1 MKTLEEKESILIVDD
16 DKSTRD
22 ILSLT
27 FRKKGYDT
35 VTVASG
41 AEAKEKLAEKFYN
54 VALVDI
60 RLPDMQG
67 TDLLEPFNEMHP
79 EMQVV
84 LITGFSS
91 LETALQALDE
101 GAAAYITKPLDMN
114 DILQRIEELLK
125 RQLLVK
131 EKRKAE
137 EDSARYR
144 ERLEALHEHVLNLG
158 AARNLEDIVEF
169 TLDAMESTLGYEFIS
184 ILNVDK
190 DELKTT
196 GLRGSEFTGMTLS
209 LDGKG
214 ITVKAAREARS
225 IMVDDIREDPD
236 FVQGSADSLSEL
248 AVPVKDNGAVYAVL
262 NIESKEIG
270 AFSEDDQ
277 RLMETL
283 AAHVGS
289 AINRLRQIDSYRTH
303 AAVFD
308 SVSDSLMIIN
318 PADYSI
324 VSANNV
330 AQKQGELT
338 QAEIVGRHCYEVSHH
353 RSSPC
358 ESPDHICPLKKMI
371 ETGESSTVI
380 HLHQDVHGNPRYDE
394 VSASPIRDQEGEI
407 IQFVYVSRDITAR
420 IMMEEEL
427 KESEQRFRS
436 LFDNT
441 QEAIVV
447 TDSKGN
453 IASVNAFGV
462 SMLGYDNDEEILG
475 KSAVDFYVDPGQRG
489 VLYTELM
496 EDGFSTGRELMLK
509 TKDGSEIWVSAFSTL
524 HRDDDGE
531 VLRTESFFRDVT
543 ERKLS
548 EIRLREIVYRLNDV
562 SPGQCYLVDSHETCM
577 KIYADLVFHGVPGL
591 CFTRVDPEALIS
603 EYALDR
609 DSMVVV
615 ASRQLGDFR
624 HAANLQGVSL
634 EISKFIKENGSVVVV
649 LDGLNYL
656 LSRSSFDSVYTLIQ
670 DKRFDFIDEKGVLL
684 IPLDLATLS
693 DQQIALLKSE
703 LMIHRDTKP

>member
-1 MKTLEEKESILIVDD
+1 
-16 DKSTRD
+16 
-22 ILSLT
+22 LSLT
-27 FRKKGYDT
+27 FRKKGYET

-41 AEAKEKLAEKFYN
+41 AEAKEKLGERFYN

-67 TDLLEPFNEMHP
+67 TDLLAPLNDMHP
-79 EMQVV
+79 EMSVV

-91 LETALQALDE
+91 LETALQALEE
-101 GAAAYITKPLDMN
+101 GAAAYITKPLDM
-114 DILQRIEELLK
+114 DDVLQRIEELLE
-125 RQLLVK
+125 RQRLVR

-144 ERLEALHEHVLNLG
+144 ERLEALHKHVLNLG
-158 AARNLEDIVEF
+158 AARDLEDIVEF
-169 TLDAMESTLGYEFIS
+169 TLDAMETTLGYEFIS

-196 GLRGSEFTGMTLS
+196 GLRGSDSKGMTLP

-214 ITVKAAREARS
+214 ITVKAVREARS
-225 IMVDDIREDPD
+225 IMVHDIREDPE

-248 AVPVKDNGAVYAVL
+248 AVPVKDNGEVYAVL

-289 AINRLRQIDSYRTH
+289 AISRLRQIDSYRTH

-308 SVSDSLMIIN
+308 SVSDSLMLIN

-324 VSANNV
+324 ISANSV
-330 AQKQGELT
+330 AQKQGGSTL
-338 QAEIVGRHCYEVSHH
+338 AEIVGMPCYEVSHH

-358 ESPDHICPLKKMI
+358 EPPDCICPLEKVL

-380 HLHQDVHGNPRYDE
+380 HLHQDVDGNPRYEE

-407 IQFVYVSRDITAR
+407 IQFVYVARDITAR

-441 QEAIVV
+441 REAIVV

-453 IASVNAFGV
+453 IASVNSFGV
-462 SMLGYDNDEEILG
+462 SMLGYDDLEEILG
-475 KSAVDFYVDPGQRG
+475 EPAVNFYVDPGQRG
-489 VLYTELM
+489 DLYTELM
-496 EDGFSTGRELMLK
+496 EKGFSTGKELMLK

-531 VLRTESFFRDVT
+531 ILRTETFFRDVT
-543 ERKLS
+543 ERKLA
-548 EIRLREIVYRLNDV
+548 ELKLRELVYRLNGI

-591 CFTRVDPEALIS
+591 CLTRDDPETLVS
-603 EYALDR
+603 QYGLDR
-609 DSMVVV
+609 ASMVVL

-624 HAANLQGVSL
+624 NAANLQAVSL
-634 EISKFIKENGSVVVV
+634 EISDFIKKNGSVVVL

-656 LSRSSFDSVYTLIQ
+656 ISRSSFDSIYTFIQ

-684 IPLDLATLS
+684 IPLDMATLS

-703 LMIHRDTKP
+703 LMIHGDARRRIQ